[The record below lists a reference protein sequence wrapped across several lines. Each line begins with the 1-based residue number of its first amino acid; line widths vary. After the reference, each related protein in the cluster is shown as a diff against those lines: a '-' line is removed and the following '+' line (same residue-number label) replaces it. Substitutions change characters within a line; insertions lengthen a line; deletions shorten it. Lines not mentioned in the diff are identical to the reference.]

1 MEHFLLLSFH
11 LPKEGKHTENQS
23 PEKRKY
29 VSTKTPLRFNQNA
42 SAFQVKRKYVCI
54 KTQRRL
60 LPNAKAFFSILK
72 SLQKSTNFF
81 RFSIFAVKSNELWN
95 KLLN

>member
-11 LPKEGKHTENQS
+11 LPKEEKHTENQS
-23 PEKRKY
+23 SEKRKY

-60 LPNAKAFFSILK
+60 LPNAKAFFFNP
-72 SLQKSTNFF
+72 QKSSKVDKFLQ
-81 RFSIFAVKSNELWN
+81 IFYLCRQIK
-95 KLLN
+95 